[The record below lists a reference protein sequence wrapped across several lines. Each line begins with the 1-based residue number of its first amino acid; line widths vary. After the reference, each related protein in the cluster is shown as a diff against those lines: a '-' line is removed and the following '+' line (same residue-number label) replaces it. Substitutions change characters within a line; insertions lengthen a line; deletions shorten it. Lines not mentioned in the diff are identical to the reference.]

1 MHLLD
6 YVDCICWHFTG
17 IVDVIYKSFFLLIIH
32 GKKGQANVDVKTQ
45 GDTLIVYA
53 SCDSLQR
60 IIEWYESELTRIR
73 SETVT
78 GTETVQTEIKHRFN
92 PVQMVLIAFI
102 AGMASGMVLIIV
114 IKKHNGKK

>member
-1 MHLLD
+1 M
-6 YVDCICWHFTG
+6 TMAG
-17 IVDVIYKSFFLLIIH
+17 IPKSELTLKIPTTDLYALPPDASFH

-60 IIEWYESELTRIR
+60 IVEWYESELTRIR

-102 AGMASGMVLIIV
+102 AGVASGMVLIIV
-114 IKKHNGKK
+114 IKKRNGKK

>member
-1 MHLLD
+1 MTMAGIPKSELTLKIPTADLLALPPEA
-6 YVDCICWHFTG
+6 
-17 IVDVIYKSFFLLIIH
+17 SFH
-32 GKKGQANVDVKTQ
+32 GKKGQANVDVKAQ

-60 IIEWYESELTRIR
+60 IVEWYESELTRIR

-92 PVQMVLIAFI
+92 LIQTVLIAFI
-102 AGMASGMVLIIV
+102 VGVASGIVLIIV
-114 IKKHNGKK
+114 IKKRNGKK